1 MMHSP
6 SGHVYETVML
16 IVVDADSEIKKKDG
30 EKGVKKA
37 ALYRSLC
44 ILM

>member
-16 IVVDADSEIKKKDG
+16 IVVDADSEIKKTKT
-30 EKGVKKA
+30 VKMA
-37 ALYRSLC
+37 
-44 ILM
+44 